1 MKSIR
6 AKQAPHRSPWLPM
19 RVRQEMQTGGRRK
32 SASRPSTDR
41 TEPDAAPVTRGCVA
55 EAEDCGSRPSSAS
68 PIGMETMI
76 GPERLKLKAWDAHS
90 P

>member
-6 AKQAPHRSPWLPM
+6 AKQAPHKSPWLPM

-32 SASRPSTDR
+32 SASRPSIDR
-41 TEPDAAPVTRGCVA
+41 TEPEAAPLTRARVV
-55 EAEDCGSRPSSAS
+55 EAEGCGSKSSSAS

-76 GPERLKLKAWDAHS
+76 GPERLKLKALDAQS

>member
-6 AKQAPHRSPWLPM
+6 AKQAPHKSPWLPI

-32 SASRPSTDR
+32 SASRPSIDR
-41 TEPDAAPVTRGCVA
+41 TEPEAAPLTRACVT
-55 EAEDCGSRPSSAS
+55 EAEGCGSKSSSAS

-76 GPERLKLKAWDAHS
+76 GPERLKLKAWDAEG

>member
-32 SASRPSTDR
+32 SANRPSIER
-41 TEPDAAPVTRGCVA
+41 TEPDAAPLTLACAA
-55 EAEDCGSRPSSAS
+55 EAEDCGSRSSSAS

-76 GPERLKLKAWDAHS
+76 RPERLNLKALDAQS

>member
-6 AKQAPHRSPWLPM
+6 AKQAPHKSPWLPM

-32 SASRPSTDR
+32 SASRPSIDR
-41 TEPDAAPVTRGCVA
+41 TEPEAAPLTRACVA
-55 EAEDCGSRPSSAS
+55 EAADCGSRPSSAS
-68 PIGMETMI
+68 PIGMEIMI
-76 GPERLKLKAWDAHS
+76 GPERLKFKAWDAQG